1 LLYCERIQITDQS
14 ISFPL
19 TDRTAPS
26 GWLGLDHRE
35 HQRRHLWHRAQRPIA
50 KAVVDEIS
58 SNDPVRAVLDV
69 ERVMRLLEQAT
80 PFDEMHTVPLSIDL
94 ICFLRQFYDFRR

>member
-1 LLYCERIQITDQS
+1 M
-14 ISFPL
+14 
-19 TDRTAPS
+19 
-26 GWLGLDHRE
+26 
-35 HQRRHLWHRAQRPIA
+35 
-50 KAVVDEIS
+50 VDEIS